1 MKENFKDYIWS
12 FFGKLIGLIGIFLV
26 NIVVS
31 NNLSVDDFAQF
42 SILMSIIPSMVAI
55 TTFGQEFSSSKM
67 LNTSTGWKNHIRN
80 ISMVLVLNF
89 SLLFFLFLFIGNFYV
104 FDKSIL
110 FILFFIICFSSIMRV
125 ISDYS
130 RATYNFKGFILYNSI
145 RSNGGIIFWLFFFIL
160 LSFLLITDA
169 LSIVNI
175 FISIASSCFIVLFIF
190 FFVQFSKKDFVKNIV
205 SIFNRRTHNFFTF
218 YKTSFYL
225 MLSGLLIM
233 LRFDHDIWIVS
244 YAAGNQDVALYASI
258 IKIVALVMAPIA
270 IFESLIPKKIAAL
283 YNKNDMISLEHY
295 VRRISTFIFISGL
308 PFILFI
314 YIFAGEIL
322 YYTFGEFYAN
332 AENGLRL
339 ALFAFCG
346 NILLGPCGPILLI
359 IKYEKINVVVN
370 FLFLIIS
377 VILGTYLTLKIG
389 YHGMIINYIIIL
401 NLIHIVFYL
410 LLIKY
415 LKINPLPYLNF
426 FRALKNN

>member
-295 VRRISTFIFISGL
+295 VRRISSFIFISVL
-308 PFILFI
+308 PFILLI

-322 YYTFGEFYAN
+322 YYTFGEFYTT

-359 IKYEKINVVVN
+359 IKYEKINVLVN

-377 VILGTYLTLKIG
+377 VILGTYLTSTYG
-389 YHGMIINYIIIL
+389 YQGMIINYIIIL
-401 NLIHIVFYL
+401 NLIHFVFYL

-415 LKINPLPYLNF
+415 LKINPLPYLNPA
-426 FRALKNN
+426 RAFKTN